1 MASVEG
7 GTAMRVFEYEVVIES
22 VGGQEL
28 RRVTLTA
35 TTSHPVKGDEIEI
48 EGRTFV
54 VSRVTHLAEGRE
66 RRTTREYSFVRL
78 HARPRVRVWWR
89 PHGSG
94 ARLIRPFRLG

>member
-1 MASVEG
+1 MMAAVEG
-7 GTAMRVFEYEVVIES
+7 GTAMRVFEYEVVIETL
-22 VGGQEL
+22 GGREV

-66 RRTTREYSFVRL
+66 RRTTREYLFVRL

-89 PHGSG
+89 PPRDGIA
-94 ARLIRPFRLG
+94 ARRG